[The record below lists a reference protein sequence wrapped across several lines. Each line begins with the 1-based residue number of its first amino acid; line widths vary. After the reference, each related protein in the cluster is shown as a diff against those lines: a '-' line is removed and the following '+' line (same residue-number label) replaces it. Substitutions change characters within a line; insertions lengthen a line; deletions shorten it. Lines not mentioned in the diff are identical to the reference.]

1 MRITNPTPFRLTQ
14 TAPFIQLTGQRNERF
29 TLQVLEHDLIRVQ
42 HWPDG
47 SPRLTRTWMVG
58 DAPREG
64 RPRQDLSPFSLPAYQ
79 LISDENHLQL
89 ITDNLQLTTSFD
101 NMALRWLD
109 SEGREFAADL
119 LTRPYPYDK
128 AGRAVFHYMQQRP
141 DEYYYGFGERSG
153 SLVKNGRRMR
163 MMNVDAMAYNAA
175 SSDPLYKHYPFYITY
190 IPDLK
195 TAYGL
200 FYDNFSIVT
209 FDLGSEIDAFHG
221 YYRYYQAEDGDMDYY
236 LIYGPSIPEVIQK
249 FLRLTGNMHLP
260 PRWSLGYLASTMSYT
275 EAPDAQAQ
283 LEQFITLCEQHDIPC
298 DMFHLSSGYTTDE
311 RGVRYVFT
319 WNQNK
324 IPDPQQMTEKF
335 HQAGI
340 HLAANVKP
348 YFLQPHPLYPE
359 LQAMKGFIQS
369 ADSDEPEMGRFWS
382 GGAFESGLGGYVDFT
397 NPAAYDW
404 WQQQLEHQLLE
415 YGIDGIWNDN
425 NEFQIWDD
433 AARGYGFGEEL
444 PIGLSRPIQT
454 LLMVRAAYEIQKK
467 HNPDLR
473 PFVLTRSG
481 APTIQRYAQSWS
493 GDNHTSWETLRY
505 NIPMGLGMSL
515 SGFFNTG
522 HDVGGFAGP
531 KPSPELFIR
540 WLQNGIFHPRFTIHS
555 WNEDR
560 SVNEPWMYPEI
571 LPLVREII
579 QFRYRLIPYLYTLFF
594 EAARSAVPIIRPLV
608 YAFPD
613 DPRCQ
618 TESFDFMLGD
628 NLLVASVLEEGALTR
643 DVYLPKGTDW
653 CDFHT
658 GTWYKGGQTITV
670 NAPLERIPLF
680 VPSGGLIPMGKVMR
694 HVGEQPDD
702 YREVLLFPGTGRGE
716 FTLIEDDGLSVN
728 SLYTEVYM
736 KIFGGKQEIT
746 LDIQVNGNYA
756 LPYKQLVFVL
766 PPNERRPLKSPHLL
780 STGID
785 VHGRQVALCRGWR

>member
-1 MRITNPTPFRLTQ
+1 L
-14 TAPFIQLTGQRNERF
+14 
-29 TLQVLEHDLIRVQ
+29 
-42 HWPDG
+42 
-47 SPRLTRTWMVG
+47 
-58 DAPREG
+58 
-64 RPRQDLSPFSLPAYQ
+64 
-79 LISDENHLQL
+79 
-89 ITDNLQLTTSFD
+89 
-101 NMALRWLD
+101 ALRWLD
-109 SEGREFAADL
+109 SDGREFAADL
-119 LTRPYPYDK
+119 LTRSYPYDK

-163 MMNVDAMAYNAA
+163 MMNVDALGYSAA

-190 IPDLK
+190 VPALK
-195 TAYGL
+195 IAYGL
-200 FYDNFSIVT
+200 FYDNFSTTT

-221 YYRYYQAEDGDMDYY
+221 YYRYYQAEDGDIDYY

-249 FLRLTGNMHLP
+249 FARLTGYMHLP

-283 LEQFITLCEQHDIPC
+283 LDQFIALCEQNDISC

-311 RGVRYVFT
+311 RGVRFVFT
-319 WNQNK
+319 WNKNK
-324 IPDPQQMTEKF
+324 IPDPPQMAEKF
-335 HQAGI
+335 HRAGI

-348 YFLQPHPLYPE
+348 YFLQPHPLYSE
-359 LQAMKGFIQS
+359 LQTMQGFIQS
-369 ADSDEPEMGRFWS
+369 ADADEPEAGRFWS

-397 NPAAYDW
+397 NPAAYEW
-404 WQQQLEHQLLE
+404 WQQQLKKQLLD

-433 AARGYGFGEEL
+433 AARGHGFGEEI

-467 HNPDLR
+467 HKPDLR

-481 APTIQRYAQSWS
+481 APGVQRYAQSWS
-493 GDNHTSWETLRY
+493 GDNKTSWESLRY

-555 WNEDR
+555 WNEDQ

-628 NLLVASVLEEGALTR
+628 NLLVASVLEEGARTR
-643 DVYLPKGTDW
+643 EVYLPKGKDW
-653 CDFHT
+653 YDFHLGT
-658 GTWYKGGQTITV
+658 GYKGGQTITV
-670 NAPLERIPLF
+670 DAPLERIPLF
-680 VPSGGLIPMGKVMR
+680 VPSGGLLPMGKVMR

-702 YREVLLFPGTGRGE
+702 YREVLLFPGSGRGE

-728 SLYTEVYM
+728 SPFTEVHM

-746 LDIQVNGNYA
+746 LEVQVSGNYA
-756 LPYKQLVFVL
+756 LPYDQLVFIL
-766 PPNERRPLKSPHLL
+766 PPDERRPVRNPHTL
-780 STGID
+780 STGVD
-785 VHGRQVALCRGWR
+785 VHGRQVVLCKLP